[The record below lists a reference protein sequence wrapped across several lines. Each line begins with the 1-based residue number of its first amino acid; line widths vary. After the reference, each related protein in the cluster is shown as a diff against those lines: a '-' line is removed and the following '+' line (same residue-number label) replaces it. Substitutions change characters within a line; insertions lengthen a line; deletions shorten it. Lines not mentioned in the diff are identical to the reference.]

1 MERFKACEKEMKT
14 KAFSKEGLNASA
26 KLDPKLVEKMEVMGW
41 VQDKVESL
49 QQQVELTEAEIE
61 ALHAGGKRKKTASS
75 MSERLEVLEHLNDR
89 RKWHI
94 GRLELILRLLD
105 NGTLK
110 AEKIKDLQEDV
121 TYFVDSNSVSC
132 PPVFRRESAHFS
144 HYRRTGRQL

>member
-14 KAFSKEGLNASA
+14 KAFSKEGLNAST
-26 KLDPKLVEKMEVMGW
+26 KLDPKLVEKMETMQW
-41 VQDKVESL
+41 IQEKVESL

-61 ALHAGGKRKKTASS
+61 SLHAGGKKKKASS
-75 MSERLEVLEHLNDR
+75 TTERVEALEHLNER

-110 AEKIKDLQEDV
+110 ADKVKDLQEDV
-121 TYFVDSNSVSC
+121 TYFVDSNAVSTRVL
-132 PPVFRRESAHFS
+132 VFALSR
-144 HYRRTGRQL
+144 